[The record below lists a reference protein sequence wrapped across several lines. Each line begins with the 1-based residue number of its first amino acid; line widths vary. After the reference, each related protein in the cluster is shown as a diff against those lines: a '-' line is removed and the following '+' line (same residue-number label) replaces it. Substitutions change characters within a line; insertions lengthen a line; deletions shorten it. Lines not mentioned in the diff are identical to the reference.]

1 MKNTVKYDKYSLI
14 INGERKILI
23 GGEVHYFRM
32 PRGLWEDRVKKVKQ
46 AGCNLIATYIP
57 WNFHEE
63 EEGALN
69 WEGDRDL
76 PYFLKLCEKYGLYVI
91 LKPGPYICAEWD
103 FGGFPHWLLAKNI
116 RLRVADKEYLALVK
130 KWYEE
135 VAEIAK
141 PHLFTQGGNVVL
153 VQIENEYDHLLEEM
167 PEITGSKETARK
179 YLLKLLDIVRGTGID
194 VPAFTNEGSCI
205 LGTEI
210 INTHT
215 YYPNIPWIWMWEF
228 NDFDRKMDDSLRL
241 QPDKPVMMMEL
252 EAGWFAQFG
261 KPLYEVEY
269 EAVEAITKTLLAYG
283 NSVIN
288 YYMFAGGTTFP
299 FWISK
304 GDYGGIG
311 TCTTFD
317 FGASPIREWGELHR
331 KYHLIRNWA
340 YFLESFPDVITAG
353 TIDRDGARFVSGSE
367 NIAVLHKKASEQRED
382 FKFSYENVR
391 TILRR
396 GTDRSVL
403 LIRNLED
410 VPREFAVE
418 FYSGQLKGKIKLPGA
433 GRNLTMSPK
442 SSLLLPVDFKLS
454 DDLHIVYSTSEI
466 LSKRKVGNTEYV
478 FMRGKKGIEGEMVIK
493 TAGEITG
500 ASEGVSL
507 EGNAGLNTIRYSHG
521 KVSVFKAGGITFIVI
536 PEDMADKFWISDE
549 MVIITDNY
557 YLEDI
562 NRKENALEI
571 SFQVNNPGE
580 HYAYLW
586 CGFDPHNLM
595 VDGREVAL
603 KKDAVLGAY
612 VFRCEYKD
620 ILTPEIKWISN
631 WKYCPDSA
639 EAGEKFDDS
648 GWNKIDSKT
657 ALEKGG
663 YLGHGYYWYR
673 NYFTVDAGASE
684 VKLSVKTNEMDRLLV
699 YINGSFRWVGIGSP
713 VLDISKY
720 AKKGKN
726 TLAILYANE
735 FHTKAHPHEGPIQ
748 KVSGLYYPV
757 KVYGKAEG
765 KKFEHEFKDWKLKFG
780 LGGNDRKYFSAQAD
794 ESAWIDA
801 PAAEKYVVQEDAGNL
816 IWFRRRFS
824 LNIDK
829 EHTAPVFVEVKSLS
843 NRCLIYVNGF
853 LLGKYESVGPQNRFF
868 IPDSLLKKE
877 NEMVILLEG
886 PGFHPVKQSGFLPA
900 EFEDLK
906 LGFYYTSKKSKT
918 VLSR

>member
-63 EEGALN
+63 KEGELN
-69 WEGDRDL
+69 WSDDRDL
-76 PYFLKLCEKYGLYVI
+76 PHFLKLCEKYGLYVI

-135 VAEIAK
+135 VAEVVE
-141 PHLFTQGGNVVL
+141 PYLVTRGGNVVL

-179 YLLKLLDIVRGTGID
+179 YLLELLDIVRGTGID

-241 QPDKPVMMMEL
+241 QPDKPIMMMEL

-261 KPLYEVEY
+261 KPLYEVEC

-283 NSVIN
+283 NSVLN

-317 FGASPIREWGELHR
+317 FGASPVREWGELHK

-340 YFLESFPDVITAG
+340 YFLESFPDVITTGA
-353 TIDRDGARFVSGSE
+353 IDREGARFVSGSE
-367 NIAVLHKKASEQRED
+367 DIAVLREKSSEQRKD
-382 FKFSYENVR
+382 FKFSFENVR

-396 GTDRSVL
+396 GTERSVL
-403 LIRNLED
+403 LLRNLED
-410 VPREFAVE
+410 GHRKFAVE
-418 FYSGQLKGKIKLPGA
+418 FYSERLKKNVRLPG
-433 GRNLTMSPK
+433 GGNSLDMKPK
-442 SSLLLPVDFKLS
+442 SSLLLPVDFKIS
-454 DDLHIVYSTSEI
+454 DRVAVIYSTSELLYKKTI
-466 LSKRKVGNTEYV
+466 NGVEYV
-478 FMRGKKGIEGEMVIK
+478 FMRGKEGI
-493 TAGEITG
+493 AGEALIKSDEAVTAQSG
-500 ASEGVSL
+500 GISAQN
-507 EGNAGLNTIRYSHG
+507 GNGLSSVRYPHDR
-521 KVSVFKAGGITFIVI
+521 VNVFKTGSITFVVI
-536 PEDMADKFWISDE
+536 PEDMADKFWVAGG
-549 MVIITDNY
+549 MVMITDNY
-557 YLEDI
+557 YVEDI
-562 NRKENALEI
+562 VRKGGSAEI
-571 SFQVNNPGE
+571 SFQVNNPGR
-580 HYAYLW
+580 HRTYVW
-586 CGFDPHNLM
+586 CDSGLDNVS
-595 VDGREVAL
+595 VDGRKVSLE
-603 KKDAVLGAY
+603 KDPVKGAY
-612 VFRCEYKD
+612 VFECEYKD
-620 ILTPEIKWISN
+620 IASPEVKWTGN
-631 WKYCPDSA
+631 WKYCADSA
-639 EAGEKFDDS
+639 EAGEDFDDS
-648 GWNKIDSKT
+648 GWDRINSKT

-663 YLGHGYYWYR
+663 YLEHGYYWYR
-673 NYFTVDAGASE
+673 NYFAVDGDPSE
-684 VKLSVKTNEMDRLLV
+684 VKLSVKTNEMDRFLV

-713 VLDISKY
+713 SLDITKY
-720 AKKGKN
+720 VKKGRN
-726 TLAILYANE
+726 SVAILYANE

-757 KVYGKAEG
+757 KVSGKAGG
-765 KKFEHEFKDWKLKFG
+765 KNFDSEFSGWKLKFG
-780 LGGNDRKYFSAQAD
+780 LGGDEKRYFSAETD
-794 ESAWIDA
+794 CGTWTEA
-801 PAAEKYVVQEDAGNL
+801 PAAEKYIVQEDAGNL
-816 IWFRRRFS
+816 IWFRRKFS
-824 LNIDK
+824 LNIDRD
-829 EHTAPVFVEVKSLS
+829 HIAPVFAQIKSLS
-843 NRCLIYVNGF
+843 ARCLIYVNGF
-853 LLGKYESVGPQNRFF
+853 LLGKYEAVGPQDKFF
-868 IPDSLLKKE
+868 IPDSLLKGE
-877 NEMVILLEG
+877 NEITLLLEG
-886 PGFHPVKQSGFLPA
+886 PGFHPVKQSGFLPP
-900 EFEDLK
+900 EFEELK

-918 VLSR
+918 VLSG